1 MRLLLSAVTLLAVI
15 NVAQFLPL
23 QQQQQQGGLPTI
35 SLAPGPVTRGLGG
48 PGFGYG
54 FAPGLGVNGMGALGG
69 VGGFDIFSAMGI
81 GNGPYGT
88 IFDGPFAAPWGP
100 PLFGP
105 IRDPFLFPI
114 APPVFPFP
122 FPTLG

>member
-1 MRLLLSAVTLLAVI
+1 MRLLLCAVTLLAVI
-15 NVAQFLPL
+15 NVAQFQPL
-23 QQQQQQGGLPTI
+23 QGGLPTI
-35 SLAPGPVTRGLGG
+35 SLSPGPVTRGLGG

-54 FAPGLGVNGMGALGG
+54 FTPGLGVNGFGAIGG
-69 VGGFDIFSAMGI
+69 AGGIFGGLGI

-105 IRDPFLFPI
+105 IRDPFLFPV
-114 APPVFPFP
+114 APPVFPFQ
-122 FPTLG
+122 FPTIG